1 MMGVKEVP
9 EEERERIS
17 QDYMGWAA
25 VCELHAENLRKT
37 DTDGENSHWVRHLFS
52 QADYWYTKAIAAYTG

>member
-1 MMGVKEVP
+1 MMRIKEVP
-9 EEERERIS
+9 EEERERFS

-25 VCELHAENLRKT
+25 VCELHAENLLKLEGV
-37 DTDGENSHWVRHLFS
+37 DNIWVKHLFS